1 MNIPSI
7 ATAALTL
14 LIATGAAANQQ
25 AIDDHQDAHQSQPSQ
40 SGEESAHGYEN
51 PTGVDPDPRMT
62 EQEAED
68 AYERA
73 DEQDDQ
79 GSELDE

>member
-1 MNIPSI
+1 MIIPNI
-7 ATAALTL
+7 ATAALAL
-14 LIATGAAANQQ
+14 LIATSAAANQEN
-25 AIDDHQDAHQSQPSQ
+25 ADDRQHANPSQ

-62 EQEAED
+62 EQEAEK

-73 DEQDDQ
+73 EEQAEPEEEKTEQ
-79 GSELDE
+79 R

>member
-1 MNIPSI
+1 MIIPNI
-7 ATAALTL
+7 ATAALAL
-14 LIATGAAANQQ
+14 LIATSAAANQETG
-25 AIDDHQDAHQSQPSQ
+25 DNRQDANQSQPSQ

-62 EQEAED
+62 EQEAEN

-73 DEQDDQ
+73 KERDGQRAEPEQ
-79 GSELDE
+79 

>member
-1 MNIPSI
+1 MIIPNM
-7 ATAALTL
+7 ATAALAL
-14 LIATGAAANQQ
+14 LVATSAAANQENV
-25 AIDDHQDAHQSQPSQ
+25 DDRQNANPSQ

-62 EQEAED
+62 EQEAEN

-73 DEQDDQ
+73 DEQTEPEEEKTEQ
-79 GSELDE
+79 R

>member
-1 MNIPSI
+1 MIIPNM
-7 ATAALTL
+7 ATAALAL
-14 LIATGAAANQQ
+14 LVATSAAANQENV
-25 AIDDHQDAHQSQPSQ
+25 DDRQNANPSQ

-62 EQEAED
+62 EQEAEN

-79 GSELDE
+79 RPELDE